1 MPLTLDKLTPTWI
14 VDSVKEITPEA
25 LAAHGITAII
35 TDLDNTLVPW
45 RRYEIPAAVIEWL
58 ATLQAHGVKLCIA
71 SNTIRVRRLKKL
83 SDTLGI
89 PFVDRVRKPNVG
101 GFLRAMKLMGSTP
114 ENTAVFGD
122 QMFTDILAGNRLGL
136 KTILLS
142 PPLSKQELISTK
154 LVRNLERAA
163 VARLTQTGDWPAQR
177 RMEDPLDPPDAES
190 VTEEEK
196 SSTAVGSPKGGG
208 LSPAVPV
215 AIAAV
220 TAALLAVFLR
230 RKR

>member
-14 VDSVKEITPEA
+14 VASAKEITPDA
-25 LAAHGITAII
+25 LKAHGITAII

-45 RRYEIPAAVIEWL
+45 RRYEIPPAVIEWL
-58 ATLQAHGVKLCIA
+58 ATLQAHGIKLCIA

-83 SDTLGI
+83 SETLGI

-101 GFLRAMKLMGSTP
+101 GFLRAMTLMGSSP

-142 PPLSKQELISTK
+142 PPLSRQELISTK
-154 LVRNLERAA
+154 LVRNVERA
-163 VARLTQTGDWPAQR
+163 VVGKLTRTGDWPAER
-177 RMEDPLDPPDAES
+177 RIEEPLD
-190 VTEEEK
+190 
-196 SSTAVGSPKGGG
+196 TAKQSGADSQDEPSAPRAAKI
-208 LSPAVPV
+208 SPAVPLAV
-215 AIAAV
+215 AAA
-220 TAALLAVFLR
+220 AIALLAVL
-230 RKR
+230 RKRKR